1 MKLWYKKSSLF
12 ILAGIS
18 YLVGQYFRGEWWP
31 FFTWPFKCNMIT
43 SGTAMYCDPKYMD
56 TLGFPLIVLGQ
67 TLAIVALILLLANES
82 AFRKWLHFSYW
93 YVPVATILSFM
104 MYPAHTPLGGEV
116 SISQGVYLFGRPYV
130 LITAGIVI
138 LYILKFLKRQLRER
152 RLRVKRD

>member
-18 YLVGQYFRGEWWP
+18 YLVGQYFRGVWFLGSSIPNVCGHAEAGGIP
-31 FFTWPFKCNMIT
+31 FCNSPYSDT
-43 SGTAMYCDPKYMD
+43 FGT
-56 TLGFPLIVLGQ
+56 PLIVLGQ

-104 MYPAHTPLGGEV
+104 MYPVHTPLGGEV

-130 LITAGIVI
+130 LITGGIVI

-152 RLRVKRD
+152 RLRTK